1 MVRFYLLFSA
11 ANLLVVALIYGLAPA
26 SVLPAIAEIHVEGAD
41 QSHVFRAIMGLYLGM
56 IALWITGAFRSD
68 FTRAAVIAE
77 IFFMLGLAC
86 GRGLSIIVDG
96 VPSMFFIASAVAE
109 LGLGVW
115 GICVLRSLL
124 ARPTSNV
131 FPDP

>member
-1 MVRFYLLFSA
+1 MRARDHRSTRP
-11 ANLLVVALIYGLAPA
+11 PA
-26 SVLPAIAEIHVEGAD
+26 GSLTKKGDRTWSRVIAEIHVEGAD

-68 FTRAAVIAE
+68 FTRPAVIAE

-109 LGLGVW
+109 LALGLW
-115 GICVLRSLL
+115 GIGVLKTFSTDSRAVAYRS
-124 ARPTSNV
+124 T
-131 FPDP
+131 